1 MKKAKRS
8 YQKKKK
14 KKKIDYMNGE
24 LGPKDLG
31 AINQQYKT

>member
-8 YQKKKK
+8 YQK